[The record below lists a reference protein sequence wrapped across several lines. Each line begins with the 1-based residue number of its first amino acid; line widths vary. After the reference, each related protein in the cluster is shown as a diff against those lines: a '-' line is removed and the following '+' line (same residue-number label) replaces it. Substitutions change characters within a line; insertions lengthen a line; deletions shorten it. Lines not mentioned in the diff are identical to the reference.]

1 MIELLSRWFIRNR
14 ENTGDPAVRLAYGRL
29 CGLVGIG
36 LNLLLFGG
44 KLFAG
49 TVSGSVAVTADAFNN
64 LSDAGSSVVTL
75 LGFQLAGKKPD
86 PQHPFGHGRIEYI
99 SGLVVSGL
107 ILLMGV
113 ELGKSSVEKILHPE
127 AVDFSLLAV
136 GILVASIAVKL
147 YMYLYNR
154 RIGRRISSAAMEAT
168 ATDSLSDAIATT
180 AVLAAMLVG
189 RFTSL
194 MIDGW
199 VGLVVACF
207 ILFSGYQAA
216 KETLGPLL
224 GQPPEQ
230 ELVERIQQMVLSHPP
245 ICGIHD
251 LVVHDY
257 GPGRMMVSLHAEVPA
272 HGDIL
277 ELHDVIDTAEMELKR
292 TLHCDAVIHM
302 DPIITDDAQIVQ
314 LRRRVAELVRQVDSG
329 MTIHDFRVVPGPS
342 HTNLIFDA
350 VLPFGEHITEAE
362 AARQLQMWGVSP
374 TKWTKKLSARHIFTH
389 VRWEMTGYVVEVD
402 GLGPGDW
409 LWAEAQQRE
418 RLAIPS
424 AFEKFTAELKEGE

>member
-302 DPIITDDAQIVQ
+302 DPIITDDTQIVQ

-362 AARQLQMWGVSP
+362 AARQ
-374 TKWTKKLSARHIFTH
+374 I
-389 VRWEMTGYVVEVD
+389 
-402 GLGPGDW
+402 
-409 LWAEAQQRE
+409 RE
-418 RLAIPS
+418 RVRQMDG
-424 AFEKFTAELKEGE
+424 GEYYAVVTVENPYV

>member
-1 MIELLSRWFIRNR
+1 
-14 ENTGDPAVRLAYGRL
+14 
-29 CGLVGIG
+29 
-36 LNLLLFGG
+36 
-44 KLFAG
+44 
-49 TVSGSVAVTADAFNN
+49 
-64 LSDAGSSVVTL
+64 
-75 LGFQLAGKKPD
+75 
-86 PQHPFGHGRIEYI
+86 
-99 SGLVVSGL
+99 
-107 ILLMGV
+107 
-113 ELGKSSVEKILHPE
+113 
-127 AVDFSLLAV
+127 
-136 GILVASIAVKL
+136 
-147 YMYLYNR
+147 MYLYNR

-251 LVVHDY
+251 LVIHDY

>member
-1 MIELLSRWFIRNR
+1 
-14 ENTGDPAVRLAYGRL
+14 
-29 CGLVGIG
+29 
-36 LNLLLFGG
+36 
-44 KLFAG
+44 
-49 TVSGSVAVTADAFNN
+49 
-64 LSDAGSSVVTL
+64 
-75 LGFQLAGKKPD
+75 
-86 PQHPFGHGRIEYI
+86 
-99 SGLVVSGL
+99 
-107 ILLMGV
+107 
-113 ELGKSSVEKILHPE
+113 
-127 AVDFSLLAV
+127 
-136 GILVASIAVKL
+136 
-147 YMYLYNR
+147 
-154 RIGRRISSAAMEAT
+154 
-168 ATDSLSDAIATT
+168 
-180 AVLAAMLVG
+180 
-189 RFTSL
+189 
-194 MIDGW
+194 
-199 VGLVVACF
+199 
-207 ILFSGYQAA
+207 
-216 KETLGPLL
+216 
-224 GQPPEQ
+224 
-230 ELVERIQQMVLSHPP
+230 
-245 ICGIHD
+245 
-251 LVVHDY
+251 
-257 GPGRMMVSLHAEVPA
+257 
-272 HGDIL
+272 
-277 ELHDVIDTAEMELKR
+277 MELKR

>member
-1 MIELLSRWFIRNR
+1 MDR
-14 ENTGDPAVRLAYGRL
+14 TGRLAAER
-29 CGLVGIG
+29 
-36 LNLLLFGG
+36 
-44 KLFAG
+44 
-49 TVSGSVAVTADAFNN
+49 
-64 LSDAGSSVVTL
+64 
-75 LGFQLAGKKPD
+75 
-86 PQHPFGHGRIEYI
+86 
-99 SGLVVSGL
+99 
-107 ILLMGV
+107 
-113 ELGKSSVEKILHPE
+113 
-127 AVDFSLLAV
+127 
-136 GILVASIAVKL
+136 
-147 YMYLYNR
+147 
-154 RIGRRISSAAMEAT
+154 
-168 ATDSLSDAIATT
+168 
-180 AVLAAMLVG
+180 
-189 RFTSL
+189 
-194 MIDGW
+194 IDGW

-362 AARQLQMWGVSP
+362 AARQ
-374 TKWTKKLSARHIFTH
+374 I
-389 VRWEMTGYVVEVD
+389 
-402 GLGPGDW
+402 
-409 LWAEAQQRE
+409 RE
-418 RLAIPS
+418 RVRQMDG
-424 AFEKFTAELKEGE
+424 GEYYAVVTVENPYV

>member
-1 MIELLSRWFIRNR
+1 MDHLPMPKFGPLAGLRVVFSGIEIAGPFAGQMFAEWGAEVIWIENVAWADTIRVQPNYPQLSRRNLHALSLNIFKDEGREAFLKLMETTDIFIEASKGPAFARRGITDEVLWQHNPKLVIAHLSGFGQYGT
-14 ENTGDPAVRLAYGRL
+14 EEYTNLPAYNTIAQAFSGYLIQNGDVDQPMPAFPY
-29 CGLVGIG
+29 
-36 LNLLLFGG
+36 
-44 KLFAG
+44 
-49 TVSGSVAVTADAFNN
+49 TADYF
-64 LSDAGSSVVTL
+64 
-75 LGFQLAGKKPD
+75 
-86 PQHPFGHGRIEYI
+86 
-99 SGLVVSGL
+99 SGL
-107 ILLMGV
+107 
-113 ELGKSSVEKILHPE
+113 
-127 AVDFSLLAV
+127 
-136 GILVASIAVKL
+136 
-147 YMYLYNR
+147 
-154 RIGRRISSAAMEAT
+154 T
-168 ATDSLSDAIATT
+168 ATT

-189 RFTSL
+189 RFTAL

-230 ELVERIQQMVLSHPP
+230 ELVERIRQMVLSHPP

-302 DPIITDDAQIVQ
+302 DPIVTDDAQIVQ
-314 LRRRVAELVRQVDSG
+314 LRRRVAELVGQVDSG

-362 AARQLQMWGVSP
+362 AARQ
-374 TKWTKKLSARHIFTH
+374 I
-389 VRWEMTGYVVEVD
+389 
-402 GLGPGDW
+402 
-409 LWAEAQQRE
+409 RE
-418 RLAIPS
+418 RVRQMD
-424 AFEKFTAELKEGE
+424 EGEYYAVVTVENPYV

>member
-1 MIELLSRWFIRNR
+1 MIELLSHWLIRNR

-136 GILVASIAVKL
+136 GILVVSIAVKL

-154 RIGRRISSAAMEAT
+154 RIGRGAT

-230 ELVERIQQMVLSHPP
+230 ELVERIRQMVLSHPP

-292 TLHCDAVIHM
+292 TLHCNAVIHM

-362 AARQLQMWGVSP
+362 AARQ
-374 TKWTKKLSARHIFTH
+374 I
-389 VRWEMTGYVVEVD
+389 
-402 GLGPGDW
+402 
-409 LWAEAQQRE
+409 RE
-418 RLAIPS
+418 RVRQMDG
-424 AFEKFTAELKEGE
+424 GEYYAVVTVENPYDCFLLGTL

>member
-1 MIELLSRWFIRNR
+1 MTAFLIRLLLPSGADPGDPQVRQRCGSVSGGVGIALNALLFLGKLLSGLA
-14 ENTGDPAVRLAYGRL
+14 TGSIAV
-29 CGLVGIG
+29 V
-36 LNLLLFGG
+36 
-44 KLFAG
+44 
-49 TVSGSVAVTADAFNN
+49 ADAFNN
-64 LSDAGSSVVTL
+64 LSDAASSVITL
-75 LGFQLAGKKPD
+75 VGFRLAGQD
-86 PQHPFGHGRIEYI
+86 ADQEHPFGHGRIEYI

-245 ICGIHD
+245 I
-251 LVVHDY
+251 Y

-362 AARQLQMWGVSP
+362 AARQ
-374 TKWTKKLSARHIFTH
+374 I
-389 VRWEMTGYVVEVD
+389 
-402 GLGPGDW
+402 
-409 LWAEAQQRE
+409 RE
-418 RLAIPS
+418 RVRQMDG
-424 AFEKFTAELKEGE
+424 GEYYAVVTVENPYV

>member
-251 LVVHDY
+251 LVIHDY